1 RAARNNTRLGVT
13 GLLVHARMHRKGEG
27 LFAQW
32 LEGDRRVV
40 HDLYETIKTDSRHTY
55 CEVLFDGPI
64 ADATGTDDRQFEAW
78 ALAQVDTSLGAFPTT
93 VEDFLDRLAP
103 VEHH

>member
-1 RAARNNTRLGVT
+1 MHALLYRSMATRSLDDADLDHLIRRAARNNTRLGVT

-40 HDLYETIKTDSRHTY
+40 HDLYETIK
-55 CEVLFDGPI
+55 
-64 ADATGTDDRQFEAW
+64 
-78 ALAQVDTSLGAFPTT
+78 
-93 VEDFLDRLAP
+93 
-103 VEHH
+103 